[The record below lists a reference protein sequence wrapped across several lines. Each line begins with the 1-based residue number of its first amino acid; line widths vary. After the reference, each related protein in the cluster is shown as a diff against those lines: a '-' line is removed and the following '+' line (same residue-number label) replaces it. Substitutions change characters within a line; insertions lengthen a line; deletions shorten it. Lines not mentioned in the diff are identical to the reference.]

1 MVLGFDIGNTN
12 TVMGIYGESEK
23 LPGKTYRYRTIGE
36 HTTDELGALVQ
47 GFLGLNG
54 QVERS
59 GASVTGI
66 AFSSVVPA
74 LNRRYSAMAEGFFGL
89 KALEITHK
97 CRLSITLCYD
107 DPARLG
113 VDRIVNA
120 EAALREYR
128 RDCIIVDV
136 GTATTFCVLHA
147 DGRYDGGLIGP
158 GIGITIDA
166 LSIKASQLER
176 ITFGKPEKL
185 VATSTVDALK
195 SGFYYGWLSLVEGVI
210 ERIERS
216 YGSSFLS
223 VITGGYGDMLGSALT
238 RESIVDGLL
247 TMKGIKFVYDLNK

>member
-12 TVMGIYGESEK
+12 TVMGVYGESEK
-23 LPGKTYRYRTIGE
+23 LPGKTYRYRTIGG
-36 HTTDELGALVQ
+36 HTADELGALVQ
-47 GFLGLNG
+47 GFLGPG
-54 QVERS
+54 GHREKGGS
-59 GASVTGI
+59 PVTGV

-74 LNRRYSAMAEGFFGL
+74 LNSTYSTMAESFFGL
-89 KALEITHK
+89 KALEITHR
-97 CRLSITLCYD
+97 CRLSITLRYD
-107 DPARLG
+107 EPARLG

-158 GIGITIDA
+158 GIGVTIDA
-166 LSIKASQLER
+166 LSLKTSQLER

-185 VATSTVDALK
+185 VATNTVDALK
-195 SGFYYGWLSLVEGVI
+195 SGFYYGWLSLVEGII
-210 ERIERS
+210 ERIELS

-238 RESIVDGLL
+238 RECIVDRLL